1 MSILLTGGTGKT
13 AVRLAQQLADTNV
26 PCVLASRR
34 GGTPIPNTKSC
45 QFNWT
50 DESTFENPF
59 IVAPDIEKAYLVAPA
74 TLDALAATKPFIDFA
89 KAKGVKRFVALTA
102 STIEAGGIYTG
113 KVHEYIM
120 GLGVEWAVIRPT
132 WFMGRL
138 LRYASEY
145 ERTWLIGIWL
155 VTENLSELQHL
166 PTIRDEDKICSA
178 ARDGMIPW
186 VAADDIACVAFRVLV
201 DREPHNRDYVVLG
214 PELFSYSQVAE
225 VLSEALGRKIRH
237 EEYSE
242 EKLVAHLAERRVPE
256 AYAKM
261 LGNLD
266 TQIADGA
273 ENIMNKVVEEVGGR
287 LPTTL
292 RAFVEK
298 NKTVWMKS

>member
-1 MSILLTGGTGKT
+1 MCSVQGAGRQGATQSRLRSARARVVLLQSSKFY
-13 AVRLAQQLADTNV
+13 
-26 PCVLASRR
+26 
-34 GGTPIPNTKSC
+34 KS
-45 QFNWT
+45 
-50 DESTFENPF
+50 
-59 IVAPDIEKAYLVAPA
+59 
-74 TLDALAATKPFIDFA
+74 
-89 KAKGVKRFVALTA
+89 FVASKPNFCPHDL
-102 STIEAGGIYTG
+102 IE
-113 KVHEYIM
+113 
-120 GLGVEWAVIRPT
+120 
-132 WFMGRL
+132 
-138 LRYASEY
+138 
-145 ERTWLIGIWL
+145 
-155 VTENLSELQHL
+155 Q
-166 PTIRDEDKICSA
+166 
-178 ARDGMIPW
+178 
-186 VAADDIACVAFRVLV
+186 
-201 DREPHNRDYVVLG
+201 
-214 PELFSYSQVAE
+214 QVAE